1 MMLSMAGMIGTGK
14 TLYTS
19 RLAEEL
25 GVEPYYELVEENPLL
40 EKYYNDRA
48 SWGFVLQI
56 YLLNMR
62 FAMIKEAGRRGGT
75 VLDRCIFEDELFT
88 YVNMVDGII
97 RPEEY
102 EVYVNLRDNIMEEI
116 EGLPKKAPDLLIYL
130 DGSLEYVLANI
141 KKRGR
146 EFEQGEELVD
156 YYEKLHKQYAIWY
169 EDYDVGPKMCI
180 NAEDYD
186 VHRDEDW
193 AEVYGL
199 IQEELQE
206 RGLIN
211 ENCKQA

>member
-14 TLYTS
+14 TVYTA
-19 RLAEEL
+19 RLTEEL
-25 GVEPYYELVEENPLL
+25 GIRPFYELVEENPLL

-48 SWGFVLQI
+48 TWGFTLQI

-62 FAMIKEAGRRGGT
+62 FAMIKEAGRCEGSIM
-75 VLDRCIFEDELFT
+75 DRCIYEDELFT
-88 YVNMVDGII
+88 YVNMKDGII
-97 RPEEY
+97 RPEEFD
-102 EVYVNLRDNIMEEI
+102 VYVDLRDNIMEEI

-130 DGSLEYVLANI
+130 DGSLDYVLTNI

-146 EFEQGEELVD
+146 EFEQGQELVD
-156 YYEKLHKQYAIWY
+156 YYTKLHEQYAIWF
-169 EDYDVGPKMCI
+169 EAYDVGPKMVI

-193 AEVYGL
+193 AEVYEL
-199 IQEELQE
+199 IREELQE
-206 RGLIN
+206 RGLID